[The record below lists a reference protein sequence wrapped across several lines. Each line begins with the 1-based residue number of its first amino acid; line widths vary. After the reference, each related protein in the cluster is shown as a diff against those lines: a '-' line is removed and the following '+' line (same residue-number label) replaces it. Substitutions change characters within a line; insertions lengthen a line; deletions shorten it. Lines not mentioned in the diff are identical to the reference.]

1 MDGNSVTAD
10 QSPESYP
17 TSSTTIPNTEDI
29 NKDNTLSESESYFQ
43 YKVPLFPN
51 MDVGDSYISDVF
63 TANVKTE
70 NGATRSV
77 KWYQFRVPV
86 YKPDKTIGGIQD
98 FKSIRFM
105 RMVFSDFQ
113 QPIICRFAT
122 LDLVRGE
129 WRRYNFDLATP
140 GEYIPIDDE
149 DNTLFDVTAVNVE
162 ENGKRSPINYV
173 VPPGIEQEIDNTTTT
188 LRRQNEQSFSVEGL

>member
-1 MDGNSVTAD
+1 MVAGSCIFTYIHAY
-10 QSPESYP
+10 SFISIHGHPHLSYS

-43 YKVPLFPN
+43 YKVSLFPN

-77 KWYQFRVPV
+77 KWYQFRVPI
-86 YKPDKTIGGIQD
+86 YKPDKVVGGIQD

-105 RMVFSDFQ
+105 RMVFADFS
-113 QPIICRFAT
+113 QPIVCRFAT
-122 LDLVRGE
+122 LDLV
-129 WRRYNFDLATP
+129 Y
-140 GEYIPIDDE
+140 
-149 DNTLFDVTAVNVE
+149 
-162 ENGKRSPINYV
+162 
-173 VPPGIEQEIDNTTTT
+173 
-188 LRRQNEQSFSVEGL
+188 